1 MTSRLKGTLRGLKRS
16 EILERGSHLFYQ
28 QGFSRTGVSEITDAA
43 GVPKGS
49 FYNYFDSKAD
59 FGIECL
65 RRYEEHWTRELEAA
79 LRESGESPLKRIRD
93 WYRRSIQEV
102 VSKGYGRGCFA
113 GNLAQE
119 LGDSDPRFR
128 VELSRIFKR
137 FEETIAQCLGE
148 AQEAGE
154 VSPDLDPYELAEF
167 MMNAWQGA
175 LVRMKTDGTAEPLE
189 VFDRIVFER
198 LLG

>member
-65 RRYEEHWTRELEAA
+65 RDYEEHWTRELETA
-79 LRESGESPLKRIRD
+79 LCESGEAPLKHNVVSSSKASSPIAPDFRLTATCHSKPVNTPEASDSPSPLMP
-93 WYRRSIQEV
+93 V
-102 VSKGYGRGCFA
+102 G
-113 GNLAQE
+113 
-119 LGDSDPRFR
+119 PR
-128 VELSRIFKR
+128 
-137 FEETIAQCLGE
+137 T
-148 AQEAGE
+148 
-154 VSPDLDPYELAEF
+154 
-167 MMNAWQGA
+167 
-175 LVRMKTDGTAEPLE
+175 
-189 VFDRIVFER
+189 
-198 LLG
+198 